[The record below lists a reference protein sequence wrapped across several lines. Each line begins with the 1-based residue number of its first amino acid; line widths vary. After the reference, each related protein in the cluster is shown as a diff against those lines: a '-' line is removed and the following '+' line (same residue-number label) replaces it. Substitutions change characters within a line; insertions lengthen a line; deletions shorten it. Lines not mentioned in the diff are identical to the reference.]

1 MEETTTEEK
10 RKTPLE
16 MIESIGLVYTLGLED
31 IVEWDESKLKEMH
44 PIDMMAQ
51 IDLVTATMQ
60 KYILPFRKPMGAK
73 KKERASRAKWI
84 LMWEDIETEFGIW
97 SHHFNKILRGK
108 MKDLVTEEDEQL
120 VNLRRRFVYVYAYWW
135 NTYHLMTEVMK
146 KRTKLGGAGARKH
159 IEKGRRTLA
168 RLIKEEVDVSK
179 ISAEFLNLIHRLEQ
193 LPIES
198 EIKPTAFSE

>member
-1 MEETTTEEK
+1 MEETDKEK

-16 MIESIGLVYTLGLED
+16 LIESLEHVYSLGLEN
-31 IVEWDESKLKEMH
+31 IMEWDEDKLKEMH

-51 IDLVTATMQ
+51 VDLVTATLQ

-73 KKERASRAKWI
+73 KKERASRAKWM
-84 LMWEDIETEFGIW
+84 LMWGDIETEFGIW
-97 SHHFNKILRGK
+97 SHHFNKILRAK
-108 MKDLVTEEDEQL
+108 IKDLDLEKDEQL

-135 NTYHLMTEVMK
+135 NTYHLITEVMK
-146 KRTKLGGAGARKH
+146 KRTKFGGAGARKH

-168 RLIKEEVDVSK
+168 RLIKEEIDVNK
-179 ISAEFLNLIHRLEQ
+179 ISSEFLNLIHRLEQ

-198 EIKPTAFSE
+198 EIKPTASKE